1 MRGLLKLTWLEIRIF
16 AREPLGF
23 VGAIVIPAAMFLLL
37 GRTGRELALATG
49 PGADHSAGMT
59 QYLAQDLPLFV
70 SIFISINAALSLI
83 AVISIYR
90 EGGILKRLRATP
102 LRPAVILG
110 AHVLVKLF
118 FTGISLL
125 LMLLAGRRFYPV
137 PIHAHVAGFSLA
149 VAATTVTILCM
160 GFVIAS
166 MVPTARFAQLIG
178 SVIFYPTLAVSGMFV
193 PLSSLP
199 RPWAL
204 LGTLLPM
211 SHAVALLRGAWV
223 GADWLVLLPHLGAL
237 ALTIAICLA
246 LTSRVFRWE

>member
-16 AREPLGF
+16 TREPLGF
-23 VGAIVIPAAMFLLL
+23 VAAIGIPLAMFLVL
-37 GRTGRELALATG
+37 GRTVSPR
-49 PGADHSAGMT
+49 ADHSAGAT
-59 QYLAQDLPLFV
+59 QFLAQDLPLFV
-70 SIFISINAALSLI
+70 SIFISINAALSLV
-83 AVISIYR
+83 AVMSIYR

-125 LMLLAGRRFYPV
+125 LMILAGRRFYPV
-137 PIHAHVAGFSLA
+137 PIHAHFAGFAFA
-149 VAATTVTILCM
+149 VAVTTVAILSM

-166 MVPTARFAQLIG
+166 MGGPARFAQVIG
-178 SVIFYPTLAVSGMFV
+178 SAIFYPMLAVSGMFV

-204 LGTLLPM
+204 LGTVLPM

-223 GADWLVLLPHLGAL
+223 GADWLMLLPHLAAL

-246 LTSRVFRWE
+246 LTTVVFRWE

>member
-16 AREPLGF
+16 TREPLGF
-23 VGAIVIPAAMFLLL
+23 VAAVGFPLAIFLVA
-37 GRTGRELALATG
+37 GRSVS
-49 PGADHSAGMT
+49 PYADRSAK
-59 QYLAQDLPLFV
+59 QFLAQDLPLFV
-70 SIFISINAALSLI
+70 SIFISINAALSLV
-83 AVISIYR
+83 AVMSIYR

-125 LMLLAGRRFYPV
+125 VMLLAGRRFYPV
-137 PIHAHVAGFSLA
+137 PLQAHVTSFALA
-149 VAATTVTILCM
+149 VAVTTLAILSM

-166 MVPTARFAQLIG
+166 MGGAARFAQLIG
-178 SVIFYPTLAVSGMFV
+178 SAIFYPQLAVSGMFV
-193 PLSSLP
+193 PLASMP

-204 LGTLLPM
+204 LGNILPM

-223 GADWLVLLPHLGAL
+223 GADWLTLLPHLGPL

-246 LTSRVFRWE
+246 LTTRVFRWE

>member
-1 MRGLLKLTWLEIRIF
+1 MRRLVKLTWLEIRIF
-16 AREPLGF
+16 VREPLGF
-23 VGAIVIPAAMFLLL
+23 VTAVGAPLVIFLVL
-37 GRTGRELALATG
+37 GRSMG
-49 PGADHSAGMT
+49 PSADHSAGAT
-59 QYLAQDLPLFV
+59 QFLAQDLPLFV

-125 LMLLAGRRFYPV
+125 VLVLAGRRFYPV
-137 PIHAHVAGFSLA
+137 PLHAHVTGFALA
-149 VAATTVTILCM
+149 VVVTTVAILCM
-160 GFVIAS
+160 GFIIAS
-166 MVPTARFAQLIG
+166 MVGTARFAQLTG
-178 SVIFYPTLAVSGMFV
+178 SAIFYSMVAVSGMFV
-193 PLSSLP
+193 PLSSMP
-199 RPWAL
+199 RPLAL
-204 LGTLLPM
+204 LGNVLPM

-223 GADWLVLLPHLGAL
+223 GADWLALLPHLGAL

-246 LTSRVFRWE
+246 LTARVFRWE

>member
-16 AREPLGF
+16 VREPLGF
-23 VGAIVIPAAMFLLL
+23 VAAVGVPLAMFLVL
-37 GRTGRELALATG
+37 GRSVSM
-49 PGADHSAGMT
+49 GADHSPGRT
-59 QYLAQDLPLFV
+59 QFLAQDLPLFV

-110 AHVLVKLF
+110 AHVLVKLV
-118 FTGISLL
+118 FTGISLV
-125 LMLLAGRRFYPV
+125 LMLLAGRRFYPL
-137 PIHAHVAGFSLA
+137 PLHAHVAGFALA
-149 VAATTVTILCM
+149 VVVTTVAILCM

-166 MVPTARFAQLIG
+166 MVGTARFAQLIG
-178 SVIFYPTLAVSGMFV
+178 SAVFYPMLAISGMFV
-193 PLSSLP
+193 PLSSMP
-199 RPWAL
+199 RPWAQ
-204 LGTLLPM
+204 LGSTLPM

-223 GADWLVLLPHLGAL
+223 GADWLVVLPHLGAL

-246 LTSRVFRWE
+246 LTTRVFRWE

>member
-1 MRGLLKLTWLEIRIF
+1 MRRLLKLTWLEIRIF
-16 AREPLGF
+16 VREPLGF
-23 VGAIVIPAAMFLLL
+23 VAAVGIPLAMFLLL
-37 GRTGRELALATG
+37 GRSMSPDAEHTAKATQFLAR
-49 PGADHSAGMT
+49 
-59 QYLAQDLPLFV
+59 DLPLFI

-102 LRPAVILG
+102 LKPAVILG
-110 AHVLVKLF
+110 AHVLVKLV

-125 LMLLAGRRFYPV
+125 LLFLAGRRFYPV
-137 PIHAHVAGFSLA
+137 PLHAHVAGFALA
-149 VAATTVTILCM
+149 VVVTTVAILCM

-166 MVPTARFAQLIG
+166 MVGTARFAQLIG
-178 SVIFYPTLAVSGMFV
+178 SAIFYPMLVISGMFV
-193 PLSSLP
+193 PLSSMP

-204 LGTLLPM
+204 LGSVLPM

-237 ALTIAICLA
+237 ALTIAICLG
-246 LTSRVFRWE
+246 LTTRVFRWE

>member
-16 AREPLGF
+16 AREPLGL
-23 VGAIVIPAAMFLLL
+23 VAAIGVPLAMFLVL
-37 GRTGRELALATG
+37 GRTVNTSGDRSAAT
-49 PGADHSAGMT
+49 AQFM
-59 QYLAQDLPLFV
+59 AQDLPLFV

-102 LRPAVILG
+102 LRPAVILA
-110 AHVLVKLF
+110 AHVLVKLV
-118 FTGISLL
+118 FTGISLAL
-125 LMLLAGRRFYPV
+125 TVLVGRRLYPV
-137 PIHAHVAGFSLA
+137 AIHPHVAGFAFA
-149 VAATTVTILCM
+149 VAVTTVTILCM

-166 MVPTARFAQLIG
+166 MVSTARCAQLIG
-178 SVIFYPTLAVSGMFV
+178 STIFYPMLVVSGMFV

-199 RPWAL
+199 RAWAL
-204 LGTLLPM
+204 LGNILPM

-237 ALTIAICLA
+237 ALTIAISLA
-246 LTSRVFRWE
+246 LTARVFRWE

>member
-1 MRGLLKLTWLEIRIF
+1 MRGLLRLTWLEIRIF
-16 AREPLGF
+16 VREPLGF
-23 VGAIVIPAAMFLLL
+23 VAAVGIPLAMFLVL
-37 GRTGRELALATG
+37 GRSVRTGS
-49 PGADHSAGMT
+49 DHSPEASRF
-59 QYLAQDLPLFV
+59 LSHDLPLFV

-110 AHVLVKLF
+110 AHVLVKLV
-118 FTGISLL
+118 FTGIALL
-125 LMLLAGRRFYPV
+125 LMLAAGRRFSPV
-137 PIHAHVAGFSLA
+137 PLHAHVPGFALA
-149 VAATTVTILCM
+149 VVVTTVAILCM

-166 MVPTARFAQLIG
+166 MVGAARFAQLIG
-178 SVIFYPTLAVSGMFV
+178 SAIFYPMLAVSGMFV
-193 PLSSLP
+193 PLSSMP

-204 LGTLLPM
+204 LGGVLPM

-246 LTSRVFRWE
+246 LTTRVFRWE